1 MHNPTYILKSRNG
14 VFYLRWPLPREIHPQ
29 KLPSDIKVSL
39 QTRDPR
45 KALRLSRIM
54 IHIGEQYNNVG
65 IAYRMDYQDLRT
77 ALQNHF
83 RALRD
88 ETKKEIDAAGGLSAF
103 DRDLYRTDLRIA
115 EQANQ
120 KGTPLSLT
128 KPDDELLARFI
139 AKYDLDIAKGTD
151 QYDQLERDM
160 KRGYRRFLQDVLA
173 YDAQAA
179 DFDLDAPEENAA
191 LPPQTTGRAIAHKG
205 MSLADTIKG
214 YTDEKRDG
222 KNWAAKT
229 ESEKLGHL
237 ELLKEILGA
246 DTDIKT
252 LGALDAKKV
261 KDTLRVYPVNREK
274 NEATRGNRP
283 LYEILNLPGV
293 PTLHTTSVNKY
304 LQSYGDLLNWAKQNG
319 HIDQNVF
326 AGLTIKQNKARNQ
339 ESRAAFTPDQIEL
352 IITAVLANK
361 SGLANKD
368 YQKWGPL
375 VGIYTGARL
384 NEIAQLHLKDIQ
396 QVDGIWCF
404 DFNDEGDRKSLKTE
418 ASRRL
423 VPMHQ
428 RLIQLGLPNYV
439 SDKQR
444 LGQEKLFPTFTYDP
458 KNGWGRRLGHHFN
471 TRLLPELGIK
481 SRELVFHSLRHTVI
495 TQLMRTGVDLAVVQ
509 ALVGHTRQGVTHQN
523 YFKQG
528 YMLQQLDEA
537 MQKLEY
543 SLPSR
548 KLEPAIQ
555 D

>member
-29 KLPSDIKVSL
+29 KLPSDIKLSL

-45 KALRLSRIM
+45 KALRLSRLM

-88 ETKKEIDAAGGLSAF
+88 ATKKEIDATGGLSAF
-103 DRDLYRTDLRIA
+103 DRDIYRTDLKVV
-115 EQANQ
+115 EQAIQ
-120 KGTPLSLT
+120 RGTPLSLT

-139 AKYDLDIAKGTD
+139 EKYGLDISKGTD
-151 QYDQLERDM
+151 QYEQLERDV
-160 KRGYRRFLQDVLA
+160 KRGRRRFLQDVLA
-173 YDAQAA
+173 YDAEAA
-179 DFDLDAPEENAA
+179 DFDLDPPEQHISGPAQIA
-191 LPPQTTGRAIAHKG
+191 GRAVTKNG
-205 MSLADTIKG
+205 MSLADTITG
-214 YTDEKRDG
+214 YVDEKRDG
-222 KNWAAKT
+222 KNWAYKT
-229 ESEKLGHL
+229 ESEKLSHL
-237 ELLKEILGA
+237 ELLKEMLGA
-246 DTDIKT
+246 DTDVKT
-252 LGALDAKKV
+252 LGAMDAKKV
-261 KDTLRVYPVNREK
+261 KDTLRAYPKNREK
-274 NEATRGNRP
+274 MKETSGRP
-283 LYEILNLPGV
+283 LSEILGLPGV

-304 LQSYGDLLNWAKQNG
+304 LQSYGDLFNWAKQNG
-319 HIDQNVF
+319 HVDQNVF

-339 ESRAAFTPDQIEL
+339 DSRAAFTPDQIQL
-352 IITAVLANK
+352 IITAVLTNK

-375 VGIYTGARL
+375 IGIYTGARL

-423 VPMHQ
+423 VPMHP
-428 RLIQLGLPNYV
+428 RLVQLGLPNYV
-439 SDKQR
+439 ADKQR
-444 LGQEKLFPTFTYDP
+444 LGQQKLFPTFTYDP

-481 SRELVFHSLRHTVI
+481 SRELVFHSLRHTVV

-528 YMLQQLDEA
+528 YTLQQLNEA
-537 MQKLEY
+537 IQKLEY
-543 SLPSR
+543 SVPAQ
-548 KLEPAIQ
+548 KLEPALQ

>member
-1 MHNPTYILKSRNG
+1 
-14 VFYLRWPLPREIHPQ
+14 
-29 KLPSDIKVSL
+29 
-39 QTRDPR
+39 
-45 KALRLSRIM
+45 M
-54 IHIGEQYNNVG
+54 IHIGEQCNNVG

-88 ETKKEIDAAGGLSAF
+88 DTKKEIDAAGGLSQS
-103 DRDLYRTDLRIA
+103 DRDQYSTDLKIA
-115 EQANQ
+115 EQAI
-120 KGTPLSLT
+120 KRGTPLSLV
-128 KPDDELLARFI
+128 KPDHELLARFI
-139 AKYDLDIAKGTD
+139 EKYSLDIARGTD
-151 QYDQLERDM
+151 QYDKLERDV
-160 KRGYRRFLQDVLA
+160 KLGYRRFLQDILA
-173 YDAQAA
+173 YDAEAVE
-179 DFDLDAPEENAA
+179 FDLDPPGQLIAPSA
-191 LPPQTTGRAIAHKG
+191 QTGGLLAIQKS

-222 KNWAAKT
+222 KNWAFKT

-246 DTDIKT
+246 ETDVRT

-283 LYEILNLPGV
+283 LSEIINLPGV

-304 LQSYGDLLNWAKQNG
+304 LQSYGDLFNWAKQNG
-319 HIDQNVF
+319 HVDQNVF

-339 ESRAAFTPDQIEL
+339 DSRAAFTPDQIQL
-352 IITAVLANK
+352 IITAVLTNK

-375 VGIYTGARL
+375 IGIYTGARL

-423 VPMHQ
+423 VPMHP
-428 RLIQLGLPNYV
+428 RLVQLGLPNYV
-439 SDKQR
+439 ADKQR
-444 LGQEKLFPTFTYDP
+444 LRQQKLFPTFTYDP

-481 SRELVFHSLRHTVI
+481 SRELVFHSLRHTVV
-495 TQLMRTGVDLAVVQ
+495 TQLMRTGVDLAIVQ

-528 YMLQQLDEA
+528 YTLQQLNEA

-543 SLPSR
+543 SFPAQ
-548 KLEPAIQ
+548 KLEPALQ

>member
-1 MHNPTYILKSRNG
+1 LHNPTYILKSRNG

-39 QTRDPR
+39 QTRDAR
-45 KALRLSRIM
+45 KALRLSRPM

-65 IAYRMDYQDLRT
+65 IACRMDYQHLRT
-77 ALQNHF
+77 TLQNHF
-83 RALRD
+83 RELRD
-88 ETKKEIDAAGGLSAF
+88 QTRQEIDAAGGLSAS
-103 DRDLYRTDLRIA
+103 DRDLYRTSLKIA
-115 EQANQ
+115 EQANETD
-120 KGTPLSLT
+120 TPLSLT

-139 AKYDLDIAKGTD
+139 DKYGLDIAKGTD
-151 QYDQLERDM
+151 QYDKLERDM
-160 KRGYRRFLQDVLA
+160 KRGYRRFLEDVLA
-173 YDAQAA
+173 YDAAAA
-179 DFDLDAPEENAA
+179 DFYLDPPVQHIGPSAQTAPI
-191 LPPQTTGRAIAHKG
+191 QKG

-222 KNWAAKT
+222 KNWAFKT

-246 DTDIKT
+246 DTDVRT

-283 LYEILNLPGV
+283 LPEILNLPGV

-304 LQSYGDLLNWAKQNG
+304 LQSYGDLFNWAKQNG
-319 HIDQNVF
+319 HVDQNVF

-339 ESRAAFTPDQIEL
+339 DSREAFTPDQIQL
-352 IITAVLANK
+352 IVTAVLTNK

-375 VGIYTGARL
+375 IGIYTGARL
-384 NEIAQLHLKDIQ
+384 NEIAQLHLKDIRE
-396 QVDGIWCF
+396 VDGIWSF

-423 VPMHQ
+423 VPMHP
-428 RLIQLGLPNYV
+428 RLIQLGLPDYV
-439 SDKQR
+439 INKRR
-444 LGQEKLFPTFTYDP
+444 LGQQKLFPTFTYDP

-481 SRELVFHSLRHTVI
+481 SKELVFHSLRHTVV
-495 TQLMRTGVDLAVVQ
+495 TQLMQAGVDLAVVQ
-509 ALVGHTRQGVTHQN
+509 AFVGHTRQGVTHQN

-528 YMLQQLDEA
+528 YTLQQLNEA
-537 MQKLEY
+537 IQKLDY
-543 SLPSR
+543 SLPAR
-548 KLEPAIQ
+548 KPELALQ